1 MPDDSTQVLTDPEAI
16 ANAYGIPKYQKS
28 LTDPKA
34 IAQTYAV
41 PKYQPTITDP
51 DTIAKTYGIPKYQA
65 KQPPSLAGATPGGM
79 AGLAGT
85 PGPNDVFDPKE
96 ITGASNQPSLATQPA
111 MPSYAPLLNPAMQQA
126 LGYTPPVQPA
136 PVAQPKQVQQPPD
149 RHDLLGS
156 LGIQM
161 PQFERD
167 TTQQQGLKD
176 KLVEALGALAPAE
189 WKAAYVN
196 PQAKYQAAYPL
207 SPQQQGQPSQ
217 PPMNPAAGRIQPLN
231 PTNLQYL
238 NPQDQA
244 QEQTRLRAKNPALRH
259 LEGDFTPQE
268 MSDLGNKLATGATE
282 LTPQGILGNLVKMFN
297 PNVGQQIKDVQS
309 AAGKVAFGMNP
320 ISMGQMVNQATQQP
334 IMTTLEQAGTPLAQ
348 FVSPSTVTKDVVKQT
363 KFGPTVTGQEF
374 DPGAY
379 TEAGL
384 NSAVLGFGGLEGL
397 AKMRSLASRLRGVPS
412 PLPDATAPSTPTT
425 SSTPPEP
432 FNQQGYTASN
442 WRAQAIQDIADAD
455 HILSQIPQ
463 SSGKTVGNSASD
475 LLYRNQLEWIK
486 AAAQQALDSNRPTHL
501 MIEEMNRN
509 HAGVNGTPE
518 SLVQQLVQQHQE
530 GYGTHPDDLP
540 HIVSEMQRRVGES
553 GNKIHADLF
562 QQHEIPLGPDISGD
576 YHYNPVDGD
585 QTQTIQNAKSAF
597 MSALLDASRQMRDAE
612 GNPIHPDDI
621 DEHVYNQIVDH
632 IADRFDVDPKKF
644 TGSGRKTALALF
656 EEGEPEWS
664 HFADRGARD
673 FFEAT
678 SDEPKPW
685 ETAKA
690 NAKAGVAEP
699 SEPETG
705 SQPNPVAFAKETTGN
720 PDETTE
726 PTVENPTEEPTI
738 PEPPKVPGAPS
749 VEYPDVV
756 VPSAKEKAAKPP
768 KLVKPRG
775 GAKAL
780 INMDPDSEVFDPFSD
795 EYDHGIVTAVLQ
807 AYGPPGEAFN
817 STEAGA
823 AASEALRKAQ
833 DAEFEIQRA
842 QERKQE
848 KYDTTGIHFDGM
860 ELRNYSGPG
869 DWKQWAKRVTKSKY
883 GTYIEKIRWYP
894 TGESYGV
901 DSSYFPDYV
910 NDAIAEHA
918 RNYPDPEYRLL
929 SHEQTYQ
936 ATAGSKSNTRK
947 GTILANK
954 ADRVQ
959 RNGWDKPPP
968 GSRTVSEKAL
978 EDIGGNTHK
987 WPAELVRHYLS
998 SNEIPQRDPSLD
1010 ASLKKRGYTN
1020 EEFEDA
1026 KRYYT
1031 SRTDAQLI
1039 TDQST
1044 GSTTEPAI
1052 GSTNP
1057 VTETGPASRPNQE
1070 NAEGGQNAV
1079 PANNAGDT
1087 NGSRIS
1093 LPSKEAEPTGSAT
1106 RAERLAAANQKLS
1119 DGLTIFGK
1127 INDRTSVNP
1136 IDKTADLAQGIKL
1149 VAEGLIE
1156 KFGIA
1161 GEDIVQHIHQFLA
1174 QNDFSI
1180 NDDLLRKTLTD
1191 HGFLS
1196 KDDSSPELGTKPP
1209 IAKPPV
1215 VTTAAP
1221 GEAPTTTGG
1230 SRRVIDEHVAGGAL
1244 QPIDKGVWESDEDTV
1259 KKAQQWVANGG
1270 SPDELLAKIEVSG
1283 KPATGLQFR
1292 VLQEGDRLKL
1302 KAINDA
1308 QAEASASNNPE
1319 LKAALNEQIN
1329 KLIADRQQYKEREQK
1344 LASQA
1349 GFNLAQLRGNL
1360 DIDTGDFAQVLAAV
1374 EKGEGRSL
1382 SSPERDALH
1391 KQVEDLKALNKAHE
1405 DNLVQVTNELSKH
1418 EQTIREAQAQMKVNE
1433 ASRPLTQKKV
1443 TRANLATERQQIFTK
1458 LAQLTS
1464 RASSNPIDLVPEAA
1478 KLLGQLA
1485 MNVAA
1490 EGALSIGDL
1499 YTKVK
1504 SHLADNKIDMDF
1516 TQKDMVNA
1524 ILGESKEKS
1533 VPTQEQTN
1541 KADVR
1546 AMAKAHAAID
1556 DVWENG
1562 KKEPAPKVV
1571 KEVHP
1576 EVARLNKELEG
1587 INDATAPANVSM
1599 SYVVKEAAKGGNKT
1613 LEDLLA
1619 KVKQSFPNATIQ
1631 DVIKGLSPKEGK
1643 PATLTPENESL
1654 REMRTQAD
1662 LRRQIADQEAK
1673 VPRKNPLEKPLADS
1687 PEVTR
1692 LKALRDEARKNNPQ
1706 PRTVRSGNNP
1716 VVDIAGGSSA
1726 SDIDSLVKEV
1736 QAKHPELTK
1745 QNVLDAL
1752 TEKKA
1757 SAEETARQANT
1768 REFKNQAKATKDI
1781 HDLEAQLRAGQA
1793 AEAIKKT
1800 INEKSPEMTR
1810 LDTKR
1815 KNLQSLVRGMTQA
1828 QKPTNIAAVAA
1839 EGTRAKVMANVPV
1852 AGHILVAGPMS
1863 LAADEAARIPATVR
1877 NYGNKALQAI
1887 SGGKLGTN
1895 QMLTEGVNLPAYLK
1909 SAAEM
1914 RNIKSAAKYAW
1925 RGQNELQ
1932 MKLGQS
1938 PDQYYGSHG
1947 LQSPVKRLKDMV
1959 TSKDARTVQNGLKVV
1974 QEGLHTVGTLHG
1986 ALQQMT
1992 AVDPGVKRMVLQEA
2006 HLTSHNLPE
2015 SELRALSPS
2024 LDNLSGK
2031 QLRSAAR
2038 SYLEKNPT
2046 PETLMKGLNY
2056 GNRLSMMSDNKISK
2070 MIAGV
2075 RSDLGKSAMEPNEM
2089 GGPNNVAK
2097 LGNAAITY
2105 AMPVAKPAINTAFR
2119 AFEYS
2124 PGGMARG
2131 GYQLLSDAFK
2141 DTSGKMTPEAKATA
2155 QDLFDRGLTGTA
2167 IMYLGAQMYWNKV
2180 ASPSYLG
2187 PEDKNRAATARQA
2200 KERAGSSATLGM
2212 DTDQG
2217 MGVVKL
2223 PNGMGLPLSKMG
2235 VPGVTALAGVNLAR
2249 ELESRHPNESGQQL
2263 AGRLF
2268 QFMMQSYNPVAPI
2281 QRAFDTPKDL
2291 ITHWMKKQPM
2301 NHP

>member
-1 MPDDSTQVLTDPEAI
+1 MKDTDSTTDIPDFVGMAKASSSSSSIPDFVGMAKNSARPAPVKGNTIPDFVGMAKASSSSSNPLKGLIPGGSLSGPIGGNGLFDPNTDP
-16 ANAYGIPKYQKS
+16 N
-28 LTDPKA
+28 LVKA
-34 IAQTYAV
+34 PNPSV
-41 PKYQPTITDP
+41 P
-51 DTIAKTYGIPKYQA
+51 
-65 KQPPSLAGATPGGM
+65 
-79 AGLAGT
+79 
-85 PGPNDVFDPKE
+85 
-96 ITGASNQPSLATQPA
+96 ATQPA
-111 MPSYAPLLNPAMQQA
+111 MPSYAPLLNPGLQQVF
-126 LGYTPPVQPA
+126 GYTPPVQPA
-136 PVAQPKQVQQPPD
+136 PAAQPKQVQQFPD

-161 PQFERD
+161 PQFEMD

-196 PQAKYQAAYPL
+196 PQAKYQAAHPL
-207 SPQQQGQPSQ
+207 SLQQKGQPSQ

-268 MSDLGNKLATGATE
+268 MSDLGNKLATWATE
-282 LTPQGILGNLVKMFN
+282 LTPQGTLGNLVKMFN
-297 PNVGQQIKDVQS
+297 PNLGQQIKDVQS

-348 FVSPSTVTKDVVKQT
+348 FVSPSTVTKDIVKQT

-397 AKMRSLASRLRGVPS
+397 AKMRSLASRLRGVPN

-425 SSTPPEP
+425 PPTPPEP

-442 WRAQAIQDIADAD
+442 WRAQATQDIADAD
-455 HILSQIPQ
+455 HILSQVSQ

-540 HIVSEMQRRVGES
+540 HVVSEMQRRVGES

-705 SQPNPVAFAKETTGN
+705 SQPNPVALAKETTGN

-726 PTVENPTEEPTI
+726 PTAESPTAEEPTI

-833 DAEFEIQRA
+833 DAESKVHDEQI
-842 QERKQE
+842 RKQQQYE
-848 KYDTTGIHFDGM
+848 STGQYFDGM
-860 ELRNYSGPG
+860 TLKANGPG
-869 DWKQWAKRVTKSKY
+869 DWIRWSKKYLKSKY
-883 GTYIEKIRWYP
+883 GSNSKVVWKP
-894 TGESYGV
+894 SGESSGV
-901 DSSYFPDYV
+901 SSDYFPEHV
-910 NDAIAEHA
+910 NQAIADYA
-918 RNYPDPEYRLL
+918 TKDYGDPEYRLL
-929 SHEQTYQ
+929 SQEQHNQ
-936 ATAGSKSNTRK
+936 AISPGNIKDPKLVKKITRV
-947 GTILANK
+947 LNNRDK
-954 ADRVQ
+954 APSGALSVR
-959 RNGWDKPPP
+959 
-968 GSRTVSEKAL
+968 EKAL
-978 EDIGGNTHK
+978 EDIGGNNHK
-987 WPAELVRHYLS
+987 WPVELLRSYLLD
-998 SNEIPQRDPSLD
+998 NDIPRRDPSMD
-1010 ASLKKRGYTN
+1010 RDLKKEGYTH
-1020 EEFEDA
+1020 EEYEA
-1026 KRYYT
+1026 ARRYYT
-1031 SRTDAQLI
+1031 SRKDPAI
-1039 TDQST
+1039 T
-1044 GSTTEPAI
+1044 GSESSPNVAEPAI
-1052 GSTNP
+1052 GSANP
-1057 VTETGPASRPNQE
+1057 VAETGPASRPNQE
-1070 NAEGGQNAV
+1070 NAEGRPNADTRD
-1079 PANNAGDT
+1079 NAPNPNERG
-1087 NGSRIS
+1087 G
-1093 LPSKEAEPTGSAT
+1093 LAPSKEAEPTGSAT

-1136 IDKTADLAQGIKL
+1136 IDKTADLALGIKL

-1161 GEDIVQHIHQFLA
+1161 GEDLVQRIHQYLA

-1196 KDDSSPELGTKPP
+1196 KDNSSPEPGAKPP

-1215 VTTAAP
+1215 VTTASS

-1270 SPDELLAKIEVSG
+1270 SPDELLAKIEASG

-1374 EKGEGRSL
+1374 EKSGSL
-1382 SSPERDALH
+1382 SSPERDALY

-1418 EQTIREAQAQMKVNE
+1418 EQTIREAQAQIKVNE
-1433 ASRPLTQKKV
+1433 ASRPLIQKKV
-1443 TRANLATERQQIFTK
+1443 TRANLATERQQLLTK
-1458 LAQLTS
+1458 IAQLVP
-1464 RASSNPIDLVPEAA
+1464 RASSNPIDVVPEAIQ
-1478 KLLGQLA
+1478 LLGQLA

-1504 SHLADNKIDMDF
+1504 SHLADNKIDIDF

-1599 SYVVKEAAKGGNKT
+1599 SYVVKEAAKGKNPT

-1619 KVKQSFPNATIQ
+1619 KVKQSFPKATIQ

-1643 PATLTPENESL
+1643 PTTLTPENENL

-1662 LRRQIADQEAK
+1662 LRLQIADQEAK
-1673 VPRKNPLEKPLADS
+1673 VPRKNPFEKPLTDS

-1726 SDIDSLVKEV
+1726 SDIDLLVKEV

-1768 REFKNQAKATKDI
+1768 REFKNQAKTTKDI

-1810 LDTKR
+1810 LDAKR
-1815 KNLQSLVRGMTQA
+1815 KNLQSLVRGMIQA
-1828 QKPTNIAAVAA
+1828 QKPTNLAAVAA
-1839 EGTRAKVMANVPV
+1839 EGTRARVMANAPV

-1909 SAAEM
+1909 SAAEI
-1914 RNIKSAAKYAW
+1914 RNVKSAAKYAW

-2075 RSDLGKSAMEPNEM
+2075 RSDLGKSAVEPNEM

-2223 PNGMGLPLSKMG
+2223 PNGMGLSLSKMG

-2263 AGRLF
+2263 AGRLL

-2281 QRAFDTPKDL
+2281 QRAFDKPKDL
-2291 ITHWMKKQPM
+2291 ITNLFKKPPM